1 MSQPLDLG
9 RRARHALCLPPL
21 GHGAVGRAEAGVR
34 ARAVGGPVMGY
45 TMDADMHE
53 PHYKDKLTA
62 TNILGTMHG
71 NYNR

>member
-1 MSQPLDLG
+1 
-9 RRARHALCLPPL
+9 
-21 GHGAVGRAEAGVR
+21 
-34 ARAVGGPVMGY
+34 MGY

-62 TNILGTMHG
+62 NNILGTMHG